1 METAM
6 PRPTKTLSFATLVLA
21 AFSLGTVA
29 QTVDAHHPAKAGDQP
44 EATQPA
50 NQGPADQM
58 GTMMQ
63 GMMAQMPMM
72 QMMKAVQGQGGM
84 GGLDLTERV
93 EGRLAFL
100 KAELAITD
108 KQADKW
114 NAFADALRAYSAALR
129 SAHPAGM
136 DAMMPDIVAR
146 LDQSEKQLS
155 AELDGVRGLKTA
167 LAPLMEVL
175 SDDQKA
181 TAGELLP
188 VHMGLGMSGQPMPG
202 MGMMGGGAMKPKAP

>member
-1 METAM
+1 M

-21 AFSLGTVA
+21 ALSFGAVG

-50 NQGPADQM
+50 NQAPADQM
-58 GTMMQ
+58 GEMMQ

-72 QMMKAVQGQGGM
+72 QMMKAMQGQSGI

-93 EGRLAFL
+93 EGRIAFL

-108 KQADKW
+108 KQGDTW
-114 NAFADALRAYSAALR
+114 NSFADALRAYSAALK

-136 DAMMPDIVAR
+136 ATMAPDLVAR
-146 LDQSEKQLS
+146 LDQSEMQLS
-155 AELDGVRGLKTA
+155 AELDGVRGLKAA
-167 LAPLMEVL
+167 LTPLWAVL
-175 SDDQKA
+175 NDDQRS
-181 TAGELLP
+181 TAAELLP
-188 VHMGLGMSGQPMPG
+188 VHMGLGMAGQPMQG

>member
-1 METAM
+1 M
-6 PRPTKTLSFATLVLA
+6 PRPTKTLSFATLALA
-21 AFSLGTVA
+21 AFSFGVVA

-44 EATQPA
+44 AATQPA
-50 NQGPADQM
+50 DQAQADQM
-58 GTMMQ
+58 GSMMQ

-72 QMMKAVQGQGGM
+72 QMMTAMQGQDAM
-84 GGLDLTERV
+84 GGLDLTDRV
-93 EGRLAFL
+93 EGRIAFL

-108 KQADKW
+108 KQADMW
-114 NAFADALRAYSAALR
+114 NAFADALRAYSAALK

-136 DAMMPDIVAR
+136 DAMMPDLVAR

-181 TAGELLP
+181 TAAELLP
-188 VHMGLGMSGQPMPG
+188 LHMGLGMAGQPMQG
-202 MGMMGGGAMKPKAP
+202 MGMMGGDAMKPKAP

>member
-1 METAM
+1 M
-6 PRPTKTLSFATLVLA
+6 PRPTKTLSFATLVLV
-21 AFSLGTVA
+21 AFSLGSVA

-44 EATQPA
+44 EATQTA
-50 NQGPADQM
+50 NQVPPDQM
-58 GTMMQ
+58 GAMMQ

-72 QMMKAVQGQGGM
+72 QMMKAMQGQGGM

-93 EGRLAFL
+93 EGRIAFL

-114 NAFADALRAYSAALR
+114 NAFADALRAYSAALK
-129 SAHPAGM
+129 SAHTARM
-136 DAMMPDIVAR
+136 DTMAPGLVAQ

-155 AELDGVRGLKTA
+155 AELDGVRGLKAA
-167 LAPLMEVL
+167 LAPLMDVL
-175 SDDQKA
+175 SEDQKA
-181 TAGELLP
+181 TAAELLP
-188 VHMGLGMSGQPMPG
+188 VHMGLGMAGQPMQD

>member
-1 METAM
+1 M
-6 PRPTKTLSFATLVLA
+6 PRPTKTLSFATFVLA
-21 AFSLGTVA
+21 AFSLGAVA

-50 NQGPADQM
+50 NQAPADQM
-58 GTMMQ
+58 GAMMQ
-63 GMMAQMPMM
+63 GMMAQMPMI
-72 QMMKAVQGQGGM
+72 QMMKAMQDQRGM

-93 EGRLAFL
+93 EGRIAFL

-114 NAFADALRAYSAALR
+114 NVFADALRAYSAALK
-129 SAHPAGM
+129 STHPAEM
-136 DAMMPDIVAR
+136 ATMVPDLVAR

-155 AELDGVRGLKTA
+155 AELDGVRGLKAA
-167 LAPLMEVL
+167 LAPLMDVL
-175 SDDQKA
+175 ADDQKA
-181 TAGELLP
+181 NAAELLP
-188 VHMGLGMSGQPMPG
+188 IHMGLGMAGQPMQG

>member
-1 METAM
+1 M
-6 PRPTKTLSFATLVLA
+6 PRPTKTLSFATFVLA
-21 AFSLGTVA
+21 AFSLGAVA

-50 NQGPADQM
+50 NQAPADQM
-58 GTMMQ
+58 GAMMQ
-63 GMMAQMPMM
+63 GMMAQMPMI
-72 QMMKAVQGQGGM
+72 QMMKAMQDQRGM

-93 EGRLAFL
+93 EGRIAFL

-114 NAFADALRAYSAALR
+114 NVFADALRVYSAALK
-129 SAHPAGM
+129 SAHPAEM
-136 DAMMPDIVAR
+136 ATMVPDLVAR

-155 AELDGVRGLKTA
+155 AELDGVRGLKAA
-167 LAPLMEVL
+167 LAPLMDVL
-175 SDDQKA
+175 ADDQKA
-181 TAGELLP
+181 NAAELLP
-188 VHMGLGMSGQPMPG
+188 IHMGLGMAGQPMQG

>member
-1 METAM
+1 M
-6 PRPTKTLSFATLVLA
+6 PRLTKTPSLAIVVFA
-21 AFSLGTVA
+21 AFSFGAVA

-44 EATQPA
+44 AATQPA
-50 NQGPADQM
+50 DQAPADQM
-58 GTMMQ
+58 GAMMQ

-72 QMMKAVQGQGGM
+72 QMMKMMTAMQGQGAM

-93 EGRLAFL
+93 EGRIAFL

-114 NAFADALRAYSAALR
+114 NAFADALRAYSAALK

-136 DAMMPDIVAR
+136 DAMMPDLVAR

-155 AELDGVRGLKTA
+155 AELDGVRGLKAA
-167 LAPLMEVL
+167 LAPLMDVL

-181 TAGELLP
+181 TAAQLLP
-188 VHMGLGMSGQPMPG
+188 VHLGMGMAGQPM
-202 MGMMGGGAMKPKAP
+202 

>member
-1 METAM
+1 M

-21 AFSLGTVA
+21 AFSLGAVA
-29 QTVDAHHPAKAGDQP
+29 QTVDAHHPVKAGDQP

-50 NQGPADQM
+50 NQVPADQM
-58 GTMMQ
+58 GAMMQ

-72 QMMKAVQGQGGM
+72 QMMKAMQGQDAM

-93 EGRLAFL
+93 EGRIAFL

-108 KQADKW
+108 KQADTW
-114 NAFADALRAYSAALR
+114 NAFADALRAYSAALK

-136 DAMMPDIVAR
+136 DTMAPDLLAR
-146 LDQSEKQLS
+146 LDKSEMQLS
-155 AELDGVRGLKTA
+155 AELDGVRGLKAALTPLWAELTDEQRSTA
-167 LAPLMEVL
+167 
-175 SDDQKA
+175 
-181 TAGELLP
+181 TELLP
-188 VHMGLGMSGQPMPG
+188 VHMGLGMAGQPMQG

>member
-6 PRPTKTLSFATLVLA
+6 PRPTKTLSFATLALA
-21 AFSLGTVA
+21 AFSFGVVA

-50 NQGPADQM
+50 NQVPVDQM
-58 GTMMQ
+58 GAMMQ

-72 QMMKAVQGQGGM
+72 QMMKAMQGQGGM
-84 GGLDLTERV
+84 SGLDLTERV
-93 EGRLAFL
+93 EGRIAFL

-114 NAFADALRAYSAALR
+114 NAFADALRAYSAALK

-136 DAMMPDIVAR
+136 DAMMPDLVAR

-181 TAGELLP
+181 TAAELLP
-188 VHMGLGMSGQPMPG
+188 LHMGLGMAGQPMQG
-202 MGMMGGGAMKPKAP
+202 MGMMGGDAMKPKAP